1 MHSNRTFVIK
11 ETYKVIGNDGNHYDK
26 AINIAPNTAVSLSN
40 GLIKENQSLSVE
52 ELKCNAKW
60 LTSVRILCDTD
71 LDLDISNFDWE
82 NLL

>member
-1 MHSNRTFVIK
+1 M
-11 ETYKVIGNDGNHYDK
+11 YKFTHTRYKRKDIFTK
-26 AINIAPNTAVSLSN
+26 AGKDTQ
-40 GLIKENQSLSVE
+40 KENQSLSVE

-71 LDLDISNFDWE
+71 LDLDIFILIGK